1 MHSKLVRRQ
10 QVWLAEEKGV
20 LRKDWGGKVR
30 VALAFPNRYAVGM
43 SNLGLQSVYGALNRL
58 DDLVCERVF
67 YPEPEDLSLV
77 RQHPG
82 QLLSVESQ
90 RPVRD
95 FDFLFFSV
103 SFENDYPNLI
113 DMLALSRIPHRAEER
128 SADHPFVAA
137 GGVAVFLNPE
147 PLAPFMDFVFIG
159 EAEALLAE
167 FWEGWNNLRRRSPG
181 RRHTLA
187 ALGENVPG
195 IYVPSLYDVMYD
207 DRGLLRETCPQKGIG
222 LPRRIEYRR
231 ADYSRSKPCSSVV
244 WTPLAEFSQVHLLEI
259 GRGCGQGCRFC
270 AAGFAYRPV
279 RYASIED
286 LLEDVD
292 HRPGAGKRVG
302 LISAAV
308 SDHPGIS
315 DLCGSLLNKNLELSF
330 SSLRADTLSPAI
342 LDALQASGHRAVAM
356 APEAGSERLRRV
368 INKRLTSD
376 AIYEAAEQLTEK
388 GILNLKLYFMIGLP
402 TENLD
407 DLEAMVSMVKIIKH
421 RVLNKSRGLRRMGTI
436 TLSINSFVPK
446 PFTPF
451 QWSPFA
457 GTVLL
462 KERARWIQTALR
474 KVANVKVHFDLPKW
488 AYVQALLS
496 RGDRRIATLLETV
509 SLDRL
514 SWAQAMKRQPLNPDF
529 WVMREREKDE
539 IFPWEVV
546 NMGLKRSYLRHEYER
561 ALQEKET
568 PACPTDGECTR
579 CGVCIGR

>member
-1 MHSKLVRRQ
+1 MHTKLVRRQ
-10 QVWLAEEKGV
+10 QGWLAEEKGV

-43 SNLGLQSVYGALNRL
+43 SNLGFQSVYGALNLL
-58 DDLVCERVF
+58 DDVVCERVF
-67 YPEPEDLSLV
+67 YPEPEDLPLV
-77 RQHPG
+77 RQNPG

-113 DMLALSRIPHRAEER
+113 DMLALSRIPHRAEGR

-159 EAEALLAE
+159 EAEALLAD
-167 FWEGWNNLRRRSPG
+167 FWEGWSNLPRQSSG

-195 IYVPSLYDVMYD
+195 VYVPSLYDVKYD
-207 DRGLLRETCPQKGIG
+207 DRGLLRTIRPQKGMR
-222 LPRRIEYRR
+222 LPHRIEYRR
-231 ADYSRSKPCSSVV
+231 ADYSVSKPCSSVV

-279 RYASIED
+279 RYASTEN

-292 HRPGAGKRVG
+292 HRPGRGKRVG

-315 DLCGSLLNKNLELSF
+315 DLCGSLLDRNLELSF

-342 LDALQASGHRAVAM
+342 LDALQASGHQAVAM

-368 INKRLTSD
+368 INKRLTSAD
-376 AIYEAAEQLTEK
+376 IYEAAEQLTEK

-407 DLEAMVSMVKIIKH
+407 DLEAMIRMVKLIKH

-457 GTVLL
+457 GTALL

-496 RGDRRIATLLETV
+496 RGDRRIADLLETV

-514 SWAQAMKRQPLNPDF
+514 SWAQAMKHQPLNPDF

-539 IFPWEVV
+539 VFPWEVV

-568 PACPTDGECTR
+568 PACPVDGECTR
-579 CGVCIGR
+579 CGVCIG